1 MKEFFVPNTV
11 TSFSNDNPFVL
22 IAGPCQV
29 ESKDHAIQMCGSL
42 LEISMLYNI
51 PISIYIYI
59 YKFFLFLDII

>member
-29 ESKDHAIQMCGSL
+29 ESKDHEFKNATFSPPV
-42 LEISMLYNI
+42 LYQKCKYFI
-51 PISIYIYI
+51 EFVEFVEFVP
-59 YKFFLFLDII
+59 